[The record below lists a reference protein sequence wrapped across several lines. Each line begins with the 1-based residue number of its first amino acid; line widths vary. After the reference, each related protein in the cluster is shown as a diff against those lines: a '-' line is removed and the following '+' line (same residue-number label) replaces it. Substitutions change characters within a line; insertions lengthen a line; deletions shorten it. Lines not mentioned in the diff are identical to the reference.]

1 MSSQAQVLANRAN
14 SAFATGPRTSAGKE
28 IVSQN
33 ALRTGLFSSR
43 NCVAPQDAEAYEALR
58 ASLWE
63 HFAPQNPAE
72 ELFTAEIVRASWR
85 LQRCAHTE
93 EALLDLTDPRE
104 IAANQISVDR
114 ARTQASGV
122 LHRAME
128 QLRKLQTERWT
139 RNAALPEGYDTSELG
154 IGASKQVIS
163 ALAADQKRKLDSA
176 KVDAIQKANKLFV
189 EMAVLEDTLT
199 RNSPSAKQNQ
209 SAATHRAAS
218 TPESHAAPNPA
229 AAPTGIRSRRS
240 TSANTP
246 EPRQIPRT

>member
-14 SAFATGPRTSAGKE
+14 SARATGPRTSAGKDK
-28 IVSQN
+28 VSQN
-33 ALRTGLFSSR
+33 ALRTGLFSAR

-104 IAANQISVDR
+104 IAANQASVDR

-128 QLRKLQTERWT
+128 QLRKFQTERWT
-139 RNAALPEGYDTSELG
+139 RRETLPKEFDTTNLG
-154 IGASKQVIS
+154 LASAKQVIS
-163 ALAADQKRKLDSA
+163 AVAADQKRKLDSS
-176 KVDAIQKANKLFV
+176 KVAMLEWPYQLTQGMDA
-189 EMAVLEDTLT
+189 LEDTLT
-199 RNSPSAKQNQ
+199 RSSAKQNQ
-209 SAATHRAAS
+209 FASHSESRAATN
-218 TPESHAAPNPA
+218 PAPNPTK
-229 AAPTGIRSRRS
+229 APTESSTRSAHS
-240 TSANTP
+240 NP
-246 EPRQIPRT
+246 FP

>member
-1 MSSQAQVLANRAN
+1 MPTAAQIQANRSN
-14 SAFATGPRTSAGKE
+14 SGFSTGPTSDLGKAK
-28 IVSQN
+28 VSQN

-93 EALLDLTDPRE
+93 EALLDLTCPRE
-104 IAANQISVDR
+104 IAANQASVDR

-139 RNAALPEGYDTSELG
+139 RRETLPKEFDTTNLGLAAT
-154 IGASKQVIS
+154 KQVLV
-163 ALAADQKRKLDSA
+163 AVAYNQKLRAADENA
-176 KVDAIQKANKLFV
+176 KIQQAMSMPEEWLIR
-189 EMAVLEDTLT
+189 DY
-199 RNSPSAKQNQ
+199 PSAKQSQ
-209 SAATHRAAS
+209 STS
-218 TPESHAAPNPA
+218 DPMPSPA
-229 AAPTGIRSRRS
+229 AAPTESSNKS
-240 TSANTP
+240 THSTGFL
-246 EPRQIPRT
+246 